1 MPTPYKSK
9 YGGVPVDAGY
19 VSKYGGVPVSSGPVA
34 PPPPNSPLIHVN
46 SAKWEAHR
54 GVPLNSPHGQRDPSL
69 LDYLPSASG
78 LGGPGF
84 KGVDAAFGTA
94 ADEVRALGIAATP
107 AMLPSMVSN
116 PMGWIKGLGAGIPT
130 SWLLGKGGEA
140 IGAPGTGKAIG
151 DVAGFRVG
159 NAASKVELPGLDS
172 INPFNIRTA
181 VTRAWN
187 PAKADVQFPEVAP
200 EAVSEV
206 KTYGRPRSFTNEETI
221 HAANDAIE
229 HHQQLLDNWIQHAEG
244 RGIEISGDRIVDAVR
259 ESIPYTD
266 QLEYPDQVRSIL
278 QRYQTAYGG
287 RMFKPSEMRTILGN
301 KNAAAQ
307 ALYSKAPAAQRIADI
322 TGSNPA
328 LEEAAAEGARGALY
342 EGIDPDNFG
351 AGPAEIQRRT
361 GEIIKLRNAAE
372 GRRNSVIAEKPLTP
386 LGAVG
391 NVAEGALNALGAP
404 FHGGLKGALGE
415 IGHPITGPTDA
426 LIHRIYANSPE
437 ATPLPQP
444 YPYKPWDPARP
455 VNLSQPWNPR
465 QLAGPTPQLPL
476 PGLEEYGSMGGIEP
490 VHTTGSMPPEWQ
502 ANIWKSMGGQ
512 KLLPPSSQ
520 QFSSSGVVV
529 PDILGRPNQGQP
541 YNAGLLGAG
550 AQPQSFTQPPILT
563 PPPTDTS
570 FVHGVPAMYPTGP
583 NPARALPPATT
594 RISPM
599 PGGTATNP
607 TTTSSPLVSPQSPSP
622 SVAAPPIAPVDPS
635 GPVPLGWKTVWDAGS
650 KSYRYVRK

>member
-1 MPTPYKSK
+1 MSPQPVSK
-9 YGGVPVDAGY
+9 YGGVPFSAGP
-19 VSKYGGVPVSSGPVA
+19 VSKYGGVPVVTEQSTPDAPLTKPSPPGFVDRFLQAINPLPLFTQNPLKSLSGIMAPFAVA
-34 PPPPNSPLIHVN
+34 P
-46 SAKWEAHR
+46 SAESMAWGGHATTPEEMP
-54 GVPLNSPHGQRDPSL
+54 GVQDLENHNW
-69 LDYLPSASG
+69 SG
-78 LGGPGF
+78 LGG
-84 KGVDAAFGTA
+84 TA
-94 ADEVRALGIAATP
+94 AATLLPLAAG
-107 AMLPSMVSN
+107 AVVKSLPNV
-116 PMGWIKGLGAGIPT
+116 K
-130 SWLLGKGGEA
+130 
-140 IGAPGTGKAIG
+140 
-151 DVAGFRVG
+151 D
-159 NAASKVELPGLDS
+159 

-244 RGIEISGDRIVDAVR
+244 RGIKISGDRIVDAVR

-307 ALYSKAPAAQRIADI
+307 ALHSKAPAAQRIADI

-426 LIHRIYANSPE
+426 LIQRIYANSPE

-455 VNLSQPWNPR
+455 VNLLQPWNPR
-465 QLAGPTPQLPL
+465 QLPGPTPRLPAAPDL
-476 PGLEEYGSMGGIEP
+476 SSVQGI
-490 VHTTGSMPPEWQ
+490 
-502 ANIWKSMGGQ
+502 
-512 KLLPPSSQ
+512 
-520 QFSSSGVVV
+520 
-529 PDILGRPNQGQP
+529 D
-541 YNAGLLGAG
+541 
-550 AQPQSFTQPPILT
+550 
-563 PPPTDTS
+563 
-570 FVHGVPAMYPTGP
+570 AMYPTGP

-594 RISPM
+594 RISSM
-599 PGGTATNP
+599 PGGTGANP

-622 SVAAPPIAPVDPS
+622 SVAAPPIAPIDPS
-635 GPVPLGWKTVWDAGS
+635 GPVPLGWKTVWDTGS